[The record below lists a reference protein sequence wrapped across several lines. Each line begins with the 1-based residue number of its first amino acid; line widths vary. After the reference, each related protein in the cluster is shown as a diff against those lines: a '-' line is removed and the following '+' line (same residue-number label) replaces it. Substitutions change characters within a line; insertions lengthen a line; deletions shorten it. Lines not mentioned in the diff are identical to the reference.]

1 MQIGKT
7 EKDEREEEPG
17 SGLKTSLSFI
27 VAGTPRALAR
37 MANLLKQG
45 NVNLDLI
52 IEATNA
58 ATDVEVKTL
67 DLPHQ
72 MGLGETPVPP
82 VQDLTANAGFP
93 PMEEKAEPG
102 TTPIRTGEP
111 IAATLNGEL
120 EIPSPSE
127 EEIKAAADKE
137 CEEAELRS
145 REEEANAQFDAMPG
159 HGENG
164 NGDKPGVVIYDLDK
178 VFEIKVPDKDG
189 PYTITLDGCRKKS
202 KNLISGILTVFSSKA
217 IKADTAEMLIDT
229 LLLYPQSDTQ
239 HMLIEVLRTGH
250 LAEKQT
256 A

>member
-1 MQIGKT
+1 MKIGKT
-7 EKDEREEEPG
+7 ERDEREES
-17 SGLKTSLSFI
+17 SGLTTQLSFE
-27 VAGTPRALAR
+27 VVGSPRQLAR
-37 MANLLKQG
+37 MANVLKQG
-45 NVNLDLI
+45 NVNIKLI
-52 IEATNA
+52 LECTNA
-58 ATDVEVKTL
+58 ATDVDVTTR

-72 MGLGETPVPP
+72 MGLGEGPMPP
-82 VQDLTANAGFP
+82 VRKEDLTANAGFP

-111 IAATLNGEL
+111 IAANLNGEP

-145 REEEANAQFDAMPG
+145 REEEANTQFDAMPG

-164 NGDKPGVVIYDLDK
+164 NGDKPGVVLYDLDK
-178 VFEIKVPDKDG
+178 VFEIKCPDGDG

-202 KNLISGILTVFSSKA
+202 KNLVNGILTVFNSKA